1 MAETGS
7 APRTEVKSWWQTLPG
22 VLTAFAAVITAVTG
36 LIVAVRPFRSPAE
49 SRPPIENSGSGASS
63 GAATTASTVSSPG
76 GTTQGPSKAAA
87 AQAVRLPSP
96 SQVKLAHGDIVI
108 DLLRARLEPYNAT
121 TRSLALRVRLTNN
134 GNYGVNFWTA
144 SFRLVVDGVPRAPT
158 NDLNEVVDGRAAED
172 GDVVFDV
179 PTEAKSVALRLI
191 WGDEQTDVPLDLP

>member
-1 MAETGS
+1 MAET
-7 APRTEVKSWWQTLPG
+7 PRIEAKSWWQTLPG

-49 SRPPIENSGSGASS
+49 SRPPIEDSGSGASS
-63 GAATTASTVSSPG
+63 GVTTAASTVSNTGDATP
-76 GTTQGPSKAAA
+76 GPSKAA

-144 SFRLVVDGVPRAPT
+144 SFRLVVDGVPRAP
-158 NDLNEVVDGRAAED
+158 NNGLNEVVDGRAAKD

-179 PTEAKSVALRLI
+179 PTEAKSVAVRLI
-191 WGDEQTDVPLDLP
+191 WGDEQTDVPLELP

>member
-1 MAETGS
+1 MAET
-7 APRTEVKSWWQTLPG
+7 PRIEAKSWWQTLPG

-49 SRPPIENSGSGASS
+49 SRPAIEDSGSGASS
-63 GAATTASTVSSPG
+63 GATTAASTVSNAG
-76 GTTQGPSKAAA
+76 GTTPGPSKAA

-121 TRSLALRVRLTNN
+121 TRSLELRVRLTNN

-144 SFRLVVDGVPRAPT
+144 TFRLVVDGVPRAPT
-158 NDLNEVVDGRAAED
+158 NGLNEVVDGRAAKD

-191 WGDEQTDVPLDLP
+191 WGDEQTDVPFDLP

>member
-1 MAETGS
+1 MAET
-7 APRTEVKSWWQTLPG
+7 PRIEAKSWWQTLPG

-49 SRPPIENSGSGASS
+49 SRPPIEDSGSGASS
-63 GAATTASTVSSPG
+63 GATTAASTVSNTGDATP
-76 GTTQGPSKAAA
+76 GPSKAA

-158 NDLNEVVDGRAAED
+158 NGLNEVVDGRAAKD